1 MSEIRKHIA
10 VLQVESGTGTLT
22 YLTTELSATLNDDG
36 FPEIGITTRNK
47 HVQLERYQ
55 VKSEIS
61 QEQINDLG
69 AAHGINAIEMV
80 ESALSNEL
88 IMSQEKQIYKK
99 IKLLGYESNRKLWTK
114 LQLFANK
121 WTGYIPMTDA
131 SESGSLIRNIRLLS
145 NIIATSSRMGPAR
158 FVIISP
164 GLLHH
169 FANENG
175 FNVVEHD
182 SSMGINTGCIYKC
195 GTYGDN
201 LDILVNP
208 SLGWTDKRVVIGRDT
223 LNSNEGVYLVEHS
236 EGPQY
241 TRIGRVNDVLVPMTE
256 TILSLR
262 YGLVHTPNAS
272 KNYITITCTEK
283 KHNILI
289 HIIDKYFKKKK

>member
-1 MSEIRKHIA
+1 
-10 VLQVESGTGTLT
+10 
-22 YLTTELSATLNDDG
+22 
-36 FPEIGITTRNK
+36 
-47 HVQLERYQ
+47 
-55 VKSEIS
+55 
-61 QEQINDLG
+61 
-69 AAHGINAIEMV
+69 
-80 ESALSNEL
+80 
-88 IMSQEKQIYKK
+88 MSQEKQIYKK

-145 NIIATSSRMGPAR
+145 NIIAASSRMGPAR

-169 FANENG
+169 FANEND
-175 FNVVEHD
+175 FNAVEHD
-182 SSMGINTGCIYKC
+182 SSMGISTGCIYKC

-208 SLGWTDKRVVIGRDT
+208 SLRWTDKRVVIGRDT
-223 LNSNEGVYLVEHS
+223 LNSDEGVYFVEHS

-241 TRIGRVNDVLVPMTE
+241 TRIDRVDHGSLVPMTE

-283 KHNILI
+283 KHNII
-289 HIIDKYFKKKK
+289 THIIDKYFKKKK

>member
-10 VLQVESGTGTLT
+10 VSQVESGNGILT
-22 YLTTELSATLNDDG
+22 YLTTELSATPNDDG
-36 FPEIGITTRNK
+36 FPEIEISTRNK
-47 HVQLERYQ
+47 NVQLERHQ

-61 QEQINDLG
+61 QEQITDLG
-69 AAHGINAIEMV
+69 AHGINAIEMV

-175 FNVVEHD
+175 FNAVEHD
-182 SSMGINTGCIYKC
+182 SSMGISTGCIYKC
-195 GTYGDN
+195 GTYWDN

-208 SLGWTDKRVVIGRDT
+208 SLRWTDKRVVIGRDT

-241 TRIGRVNDVLVPMTE
+241 TRIDRVDHGSLVPMTE

-283 KHNILI
+283 KHNII
-289 HIIDKYFKKKK
+289 THIIDKYFKKKK

>member
-10 VLQVESGTGTLT
+10 VLQVESGNGILT
-22 YLTTELSATLNDDG
+22 YLTTELSATPNDDG
-36 FPEIGITTRNK
+36 FPEIEISTRNK
-47 HVQLERYQ
+47 NVQLERHQ

-61 QEQINDLG
+61 QEQITDLG
-69 AAHGINAIEMV
+69 AHGINAIEMV

-145 NIIATSSRMGPAR
+145 NIIAASSRMGPAR

-175 FNVVEHD
+175 FNAVEHD
-182 SSMGINTGCIYKC
+182 SSMGISTGCIYKC

-208 SLGWTDKRVVIGRDT
+208 SLRWTDKRVVIGRDT
-223 LNSNEGVYLVEHS
+223 LNSDEGVYLVEHS

-241 TRIGRVNDVLVPMTE
+241 TRIDRVDHGSLVPMTE

-283 KHNILI
+283 KHNII
-289 HIIDKYFKKKK
+289 THIIDKYFKKKK